1 MIIYNDIEGQ
11 RRAINE
17 KLITE
22 VQEVQLQNGR
32 FGICCHSIA
41 REVFTIDFQH
51 QDQRDYIFDLICG
64 NQQYVN

>member
-1 MIIYNDIEGQ
+1 MIIYNDMEGQ

-22 VQEVQLQNGR
+22 VHEFQLHNGR
-32 FGICCHSIA
+32 FGISAHFASK
-41 REVFTIDFQH
+41 EVFTIDFQH
-51 QDQRDYIFDLICG
+51 QDQRDYIFDLICE